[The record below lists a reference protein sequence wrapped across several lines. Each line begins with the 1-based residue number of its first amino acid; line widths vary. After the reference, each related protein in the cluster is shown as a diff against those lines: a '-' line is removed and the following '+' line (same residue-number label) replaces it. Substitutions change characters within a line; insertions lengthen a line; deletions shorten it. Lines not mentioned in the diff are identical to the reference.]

1 MIRSKKKRAGSG
13 LLVRRVMRV
22 CFALLFALYSVSID
36 GFRWRITI
44 QSFTR
49 SSSVRVLKE
58 GADFE
63 ATLKK
68 IIEAVD
74 EGKIDQISQDLDG
87 IRVSKLKELSPVQQL
102 FDNLNDAEV
111 RARVVDP
118 DSFEEITL
126 MMQLRQEMKRAQKSI
141 QSSSSGGKETDMS
154 QLLAELQAD
163 VVESNVPSLSLID
176 EIDRIDGLD
185 EDEDSEE
192 EEEEDVRDDIISPAI
207 PLSLLSST
215 SPSSSS
221 SSASQDVVYNGKGN
235 DDDMATSSSSKREE
249 FESLLRTAI
258 SSTTAAASSSSSSDS
273 SAANREDEAEA
284 MALRQSTVAAVE
296 SGNFAALDISSL
308 LGDALNTLSNEMGLD
323 IKR

>member
-1 MIRSKKKRAGSG
+1 
-13 LLVRRVMRV
+13 MRV

-118 DSFEEITL
+118 DSFEEVTL

-176 EIDRIDGLD
+176 EIDRIDGMD

-192 EEEEDVRDDIISPAI
+192 DDVREDIISPAI
-207 PLSLLSST
+207 PPSLLSST

-221 SSASQDVVYNGKGN
+221 VSQDVVFNGKGN